1 MIKKQRKQ
9 RKFESRKQISRDDF
23 YDMVAEAFDQC
34 GSSDGDSVYVPTM
47 DNIGQELP
55 YEGYMKLENV
65 TDTALIFHTVYPE
78 PLRLSDVT
86 DHTFMSADN
95 SRDSIQEALDDAKEY
110 RDINFDEDVAYA
122 MNDHGRVDEIEV
134 PFSELFDDLSFED
147 DVQFTDNGIP
157 VINSDEDFENVFA
170 IGVKHLQWE
179 VEYYNDKVSGEADDV
194 YRALCGELDD
204 IIENLEEDLENAN
217 ESRKTTMRTRRYR
230 RR

>member
-1 MIKKQRKQ
+1 MIKKQRNR
-9 RKFESRKQISRDDF
+9 RKFESRKQIGRNDF

-34 GSSDGDSVYVPTM
+34 GSSDGDSVYVSTR
-47 DNIGQELP
+47 DSIGHELP
-55 YEGYMKLENV
+55 YEGYMKLEDV

-86 DHTFMSADN
+86 DYTFMASDR

-110 RDINFDEDVAYA
+110 RDINFDEDVAYT

-134 PFSELFDDLSFED
+134 TFADIFYDLSFED
-147 DVQFTDNGIP
+147 DVHFLDNGIP

-170 IGVKHLQWE
+170 IGVKHLQLE

-194 YRALCGELDD
+194 YSSVCGELDD
-204 IIENLEEDLENAN
+204 IIENLEEALEDAK
-217 ESRKTTMRTRRYR
+217 ESRKITMRTRRYLR
-230 RR
+230 